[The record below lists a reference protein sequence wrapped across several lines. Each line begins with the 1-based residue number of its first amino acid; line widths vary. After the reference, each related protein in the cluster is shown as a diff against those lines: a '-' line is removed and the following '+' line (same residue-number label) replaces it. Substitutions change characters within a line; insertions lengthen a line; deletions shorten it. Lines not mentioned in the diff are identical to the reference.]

1 MVDDSVIDA
10 AIAASPYDAAFVV
23 AIETHHRA
31 LADFATLL
39 CGDRDEADDIAAE
52 AWARV
57 WTAYRRGHVDDLV
70 GYARRTVANLVK
82 DRRRRRR
89 LERRELSTRRLDWR
103 FTDERRAPETSQT
116 SQNSFD
122 TAVRDALLSLPIDQR
137 AVVVCRHVLDLSEV
151 DTAELLGIRLGTVKS
166 RLTRGLA
173 ALRSRLGDHDDSR

>member
-31 LADFATLL
+31 LAGFAALL

-57 WTAYRRGHVDDLV
+57 WTAYRHGRVDDLV

-89 LERRELSTRRLDWR
+89 LERRELSTCRLDWR
-103 FTDERRAPETSQT
+103 SADDGRWAEKPE
-116 SQNSFD
+116 NSFD

-137 AVVVCRHVLDLSEV
+137 AVVVCRHVLDLSEI
-151 DTAELLGIRLGTVKS
+151 DTAELLRIRLGTVKS
-166 RLTRGLA
+166 RLARGLA
-173 ALRSRLGDHDDSR
+173 ALRSRLGDHDD